1 MIKFSNRQNDF
12 NSYSF
17 TNKNY
22 SAGLF
27 AEEKVAIYLKKL
39 DWNILNQRYRCQFGE
54 IDLIA
59 QRADYILFVEVKKRK
74 TLRKALFALTNR
86 QKQRLINSANC
97 YLETY
102 NMNNINNVQF
112 DYIILDSQNRIERL
126 ENITAY

>member
-27 AEEKVAIYLKKL
+27 AEEKVTSYLKKL
-39 DWNILNQRYRCQFGE
+39 DWNILNQRYRCPFGE

-59 QRADYILFVEVKKRK
+59 QRADYILFVKVKKRK

-97 YLETY
+97 YLKTY

-112 DYIILDSQNRIERL
+112 DYIILDSQNRIEHL

>member
-22 SAGLF
+22 AAGLF
-27 AEEKVAIYLKKL
+27 AEEKVASYLKKL
-39 DWNILNQRYRCQFGE
+39 DWNILNQRYRCPFGE

-112 DYIILDSQNRIERL
+112 DYIILDFQNRIEHL

>member
-27 AEEKVAIYLKKL
+27 AEEKVTSYLKKL
-39 DWNILNQRYRCQFGE
+39 DWNILNQRYRCPFGE

-112 DYIILDSQNRIERL
+112 DYIILDSQNRIEHL

>member
-17 TNKNY
+17 TNKSY

-27 AEEKVAIYLKKL
+27 AEEKVANYLKKL

-74 TLRKALFALTNR
+74 SLRKALFALTNR
-86 QKQRLINSANC
+86 QKLRLINSANY

-112 DYIILDSQNRIERL
+112 DYIILDSQNRIEHL

>member
-22 SAGLF
+22 AAGLF
-27 AEEKVAIYLKKL
+27 AEEKVASYLKKL
-39 DWNILNQRYRCQFGE
+39 DWNILNQRYRCPFGE

-59 QRADYILFVEVKKRK
+59 HRADYILFVEVKKRK

-112 DYIILDSQNRIERL
+112 DYIILDFQNRIEHL

>member
-22 SAGLF
+22 AAGLF
-27 AEEKVAIYLKKL
+27 AEEKVASYLKKL
-39 DWNILNQRYRCQFGE
+39 DWNILNQRYRCPFGE

-86 QKQRLINSANC
+86 QKQRLINSANY

-112 DYIILDSQNRIERL
+112 DYIILDSQNRIEHL

>member
-22 SAGLF
+22 AAGLF
-27 AEEKVAIYLKKL
+27 AEEKVASYLKKL
-39 DWNILNQRYRCQFGE
+39 DWNILNQRYRCPFGE

-74 TLRKALFALTNR
+74 SLRKALFALTNR
-86 QKQRLINSANC
+86 QKQRLINSANY

-112 DYIILDSQNRIERL
+112 DYIILDSQNRIEHL

>member
-22 SAGLF
+22 FAGLF

-39 DWNILNQRYRCQFGE
+39 DWNILNQRYRCPFGE

-59 QRADYILFVEVKKRK
+59 QRANYILFVEVKKRK
-74 TLRKALFALTNR
+74 SLRKALFALTNR
-86 QKQRLINSANC
+86 QKLRLINSANC

-112 DYIILDSQNRIERL
+112 DYIILDSQNRIEHL

>member
-22 SAGLF
+22 AAGLF
-27 AEEKVAIYLKKL
+27 AEEKVASYLKKL
-39 DWNILNQRYRCQFGE
+39 DWNILNQRYRCPFGE

-74 TLRKALFALTNR
+74 TLRKALFALTNK